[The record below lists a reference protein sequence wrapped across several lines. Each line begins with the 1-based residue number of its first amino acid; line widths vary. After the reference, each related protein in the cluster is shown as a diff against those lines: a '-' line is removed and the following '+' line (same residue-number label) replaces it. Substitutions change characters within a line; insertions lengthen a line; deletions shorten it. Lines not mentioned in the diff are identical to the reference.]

1 MSGKAFTFLNPRLF
15 VDFFLSVNAYGV
27 YIMNKKK
34 LLVDMK
40 FPFSC
45 STLTSERNKREKI
58 LSTRAHL
65 LYFMIKH
72 YHLEEDNG

>member
-1 MSGKAFTFLNPRLF
+1 MSGKAFTFLNPRLL
-15 VDFFLSVNAYGV
+15 VDFFFGKCIWCLHNEQ
-27 YIMNKKK
+27 KK

-45 STLTSERNKREKI
+45 STLTSECNKREKI

>member
-1 MSGKAFTFLNPRLF
+1 
-15 VDFFLSVNAYGV
+15 
-27 YIMNKKK
+27 
-34 LLVDMK
+34 MK

-45 STLTSERNKREKI
+45 STLTSECNKREKI

-72 YHLEEDNG
+72 YHLEEDNGKSRNYCNET